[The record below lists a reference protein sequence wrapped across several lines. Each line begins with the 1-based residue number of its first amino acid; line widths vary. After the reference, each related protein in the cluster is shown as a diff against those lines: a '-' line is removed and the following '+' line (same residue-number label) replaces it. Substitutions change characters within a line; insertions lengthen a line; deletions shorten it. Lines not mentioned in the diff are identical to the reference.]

1 MKELKE
7 ETTTQ
12 LNSYKQEVEKADAD
26 PLNQVLV
33 ENYERKL
40 LELEIVNLLIKYG
53 SKIYII
59 QYLYII
65 HFIYWI

>member
-1 MKELKE
+1 MSAKEAV
-7 ETTTQ
+7 T
-12 LNSYKQEVEKADAD
+12 KADAD
-26 PLNQVLV
+26 QLNQLLV

-40 LELEIVNLLIKYG
+40 LELQIVNLLIKYG

-65 HFIYWI
+65 LFIYLI